1 MNKNFKLDVM
11 VICMTLL
18 SVILFGGGM
27 LIESRIIGGLM
38 MFVGFMI
45 PMFNIGVMSE
55 LEAK

>member
-18 SVILFGGGM
+18 SIILFGGGILM
-27 LIESRIIGGLM
+27 ESRIIGGLL

-45 PMFNIGVMSE
+45 PMFSIGVMSE
-55 LEAK
+55 VEAE